1 MSTTAADG
9 SWSSRCV
16 PVAAALMTMSVMAG
30 GCSSS
35 GDEPEN
41 DRTLPP
47 PATTTSTIETTTSVV
62 SPLDRYAQELTQLG
76 EELTGDLADQECEL
90 LAPDRIG
97 CTYWTRV
104 GCVTVAEENGR
115 AQRRERVCR

>member
-35 GDEPEN
+35 GDEPEK

-47 PATTTSTIETTTSVV
+47 PATTTSTLETTTSVV
-62 SPLDRYAQELTQLG
+62 SPLHRYAQEVTQLG
-76 EELTGDLADQECEL
+76 EE
-90 LAPDRIG
+90 PDRELAG
-97 CTYWTRV
+97 QGGELPAAHRLE
-104 GCVTVAEENGR
+104 GD
-115 AQRRERVCR
+115 RERNRWESQHS